1 MAMMVGVMGALSA
14 FYQDSLN
21 INDPHQR
28 MTATRRVI
36 AKASTIGAMAYKY
49 SIGQPFVYPN
59 NKLSYAEN
67 FLNMCFSVPAEKY
80 KVSKVIAKAMD
91 TIFILHADHEQNA
104 STSTV
109 RLAGSSGANPFACI
123 AAGVSSLW
131 GPAHGGANQAA
142 LEMLETIGDKKNI
155 KKYIRKAKDKNDEF
169 RLMGFGHRVYK
180 NYDPRAK
187 ILKETCKKV
196 FKHVGIKN
204 DPILEL
210 AIELEKTA
218 LKDPYFKEKNLYPNV
233 DFYSGIILRAIGF
246 PPEMFTVIFAI
257 ARTAGWTAQ
266 WTEMIEDP
274 IQKIGRPRQLY
285 SGNNKL
291 KYGQVRSVKNTR

>member
-1 MAMMVGVMGALSA
+1 MGALSA
-14 FYQDSLN
+14 FYQDSLD
-21 INDPHQR
+21 INDSHQR
-28 MTATRRVI
+28 MTAARRII
-36 AKASTIGAMAYKY
+36 AKAATIGAMSYKY
-49 SIGQPFVYPN
+49 SIGQPFVYPD

-67 FLNMCFSVPAEKY
+67 FLNMCFSVPSENY
-80 KVSKVIAKAMD
+80 KIPKIISRAMD
-91 TIFILHADHEQNA
+91 IIFILHADHEQNA

-123 AAGVSSLW
+123 AAGVASLW

-142 LEMLETIGDKKNI
+142 LEMLETIGNKNNIDQYI
-155 KKYIRKAKDKNDEF
+155 KKAKDKKDEF
-169 RLMGFGHRVYK
+169 KLMGFGHRVYK

-187 ILKETCKKV
+187 ILKNICKKV
-196 FKHVGIKN
+196 LTHVGVKK

-210 AIELEKTA
+210 AIELEKRA
-218 LKDPYFKEKNLYPNV
+218 LKDPYFIQKKLYPNV

-246 PPEMFTVIFAI
+246 PPEMFTVIFSI

-266 WTEMIEDP
+266 WTEMIDDP

-285 SGNNKL
+285 TGNKSQ
-291 KYGQVRSVKNTR
+291 KYGKNRSKKNTR

>member
-1 MAMMVGVMGALSA
+1 
-14 FYQDSLN
+14 
-21 INDPHQR
+21 
-28 MTATRRVI
+28 
-36 AKASTIGAMAYKY
+36 
-49 SIGQPFVYPN
+49 
-59 NKLSYAEN
+59 
-67 FLNMCFSVPAEKY
+67 MCFSNTAEEY
-80 KVSKVIAKAMD
+80 KISNLLAKAMD
-91 TIFILHADHEQNA
+91 IIFILHADHEQNA

-142 LEMLETIGDKKNI
+142 LEMLEEIGSSKNI
-155 KKYIRKAKDKNDEF
+155 KKYINKAKNKKDPFK
-169 RLMGFGHRVYK
+169 LMGFGHRVYK

-187 ILKETCKKV
+187 ILKEICQKV
-196 FKHVGIKN
+196 LRHVGIKN
-204 DPILEL
+204 DPILKL
-210 AIELEKTA
+210 AMDLEKVA
-218 LKDPYFKEKNLYPNV
+218 LKDKYFIEKKLYPNV

-285 SGNNKL
+285 TGNKKL
-291 KYGQVRSVKNTR
+291 KYGHKRSNKNSKVLWKHEKNCVDDNC